1 MNPWRRSC
9 SYISESRH
17 WPATDSGR
25 AISLVEVS
33 PAHNWRNARW
43 LKEVSSM
50 NIVYNSN
57 HYHVV
62 EYPALGTFELIDK
75 RLGVGGYLQGEM
87 AEVFGH
93 SLAQV
98 IADDPTDDSV
108 DEFIANFDAFMMQ
121 PVRLH

>member
-1 MNPWRRSC
+1 
-9 SYISESRH
+9 
-17 WPATDSGR
+17 
-25 AISLVEVS
+25 
-33 PAHNWRNARW
+33 
-43 LKEVSSM
+43 M

-62 EYPALGTFELIDK
+62 EYPGLGTFELIDK

-98 IADDPTDDSV
+98 IADVADDDSV
-108 DEFIANFDAFMMQ
+108 DEFLANFDAFMTQ